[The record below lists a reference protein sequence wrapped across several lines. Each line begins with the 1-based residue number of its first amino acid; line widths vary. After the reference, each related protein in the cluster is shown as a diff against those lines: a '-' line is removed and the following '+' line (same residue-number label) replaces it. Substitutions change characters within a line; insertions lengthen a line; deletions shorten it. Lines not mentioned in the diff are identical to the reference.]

1 MSSQDVSGTYL
12 PELLTR
18 ITYLSK
24 LIGMRSFAALL

>member
-24 LIGMRSFAALL
+24 L